1 MVYTSGKL
9 QFSHCHGN
17 HEITAMTFDPTHR
30 RLLTAGKDGTIK
42 IWNFNNGA
50 LLDELQVFMWPSF
63 EYPEMLNF
71 EKAQINNH
79 GDFEIAFLRVVGSN
93 SFIKSGSKSDRY
105 VL

>member
-1 MVYTSGKL
+1 MQKL

-50 LLDELQVFMWPSF
+50 LLDELQVFIDLISYVNCF
-63 EYPEMLNF
+63 
-71 EKAQINNH
+71 
-79 GDFEIAFLRVVGSN
+79 RVWDEETSAPC
-93 SFIKSGSKSDRY
+93 F
-105 VL
+105 